1 MSNRYVD
8 AFTRFVDNLDIS
20 GGPNACW
27 PWKGYRTKKGYG
39 QFQVNGKKVR
49 SHRWLAERIIESE
62 LEPDLFV
69 CHTCDHPWCHNPRH
83 FFIGDVGDNNRD
95 CRAKGRHRSGPV
107 RRTTPA

>member
-1 MSNRYVD
+1 MD